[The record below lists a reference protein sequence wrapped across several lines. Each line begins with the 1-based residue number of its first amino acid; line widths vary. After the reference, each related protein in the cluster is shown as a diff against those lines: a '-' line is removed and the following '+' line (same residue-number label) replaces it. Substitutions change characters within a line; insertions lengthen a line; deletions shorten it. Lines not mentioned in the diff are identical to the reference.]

1 MAFVK
6 LSDGPVTM
14 TVGGVRMQESKFGM
28 QFVFSEAGGITE
40 VGVSEGAG
48 NRALGYLNLT
58 PETAV
63 GKTLKFEQV
72 KKDGKTY
79 TNIHLA
85 REGEA
90 SAPAAASARA
100 AGMASSGAMSR
111 EDAAELYIWALNH
124 ANETLGKL
132 CALDNIPLDA
142 SALQSAAATLFIAV
156 KGK

>member
-1 MAFVK
+1 MAFAK
-6 LSDGPVTM
+6 LSDGPITM
-14 TVGGVRMQESKFGM
+14 VVGGVRMQESKFGM

-40 VGVSEGAG
+40 VGVSENAG
-48 NRALGYLNLT
+48 SRALAYLNLT
-58 PETAV
+58 AETAV

-79 TNIHLA
+79 TNIHMA
-85 REGEA
+85 REGDA
-90 SAPAAASARA
+90 SAAPAPVRAASA
-100 AGMASSGAMSR
+100 ASGGALSR
-111 EDAAELYIWALNH
+111 EEAAELYVWALNH

-156 KGK
+156 KGR